1 MYVLSQR
8 SKDRLKGVKP
18 ELVKVVERAIQ
29 ITEID
34 FMVIEG
40 LRSVEQQKE
49 NVRKGVSKTMNSYH
63 LTGEA
68 VDLGP
73 LVNKAIPWQDWS
85 KFELVAKA
93 MKQAANELGIT
104 IEWGGD
110 WKTFKDGPHFQ
121 LKR

>member
-8 SKDRLKGVKP
+8 SKDRLKGVNP
-18 ELVKVVERAIQ
+18 DLVKVVERAIQ
-29 ITEID
+29 ISEID

-40 LRSVEQQKE
+40 VRTLEKQKE
-49 NVRKGVSKTMNSYH
+49 NVKKGVSKTLNSRH
-63 LTGEA
+63 LTGDA

-73 LVNKAIPWQDWS
+73 LVNKDIPWKDWS

-93 MKQAANELGIT
+93 MKQAAKELGVK

-110 WKTFKDGPHFQ
+110 WKSFPDGPHFQ
-121 LKR
+121 V